1 MTVQTYKQGIS
12 MKLSKSKINT
22 YLKCPL
28 EFKFQYIDEIEAEPN
43 KYMVLG
49 SDVHSV
55 AETFADKFGDEL
67 DEVDIGNELIKIMN
81 DLEIGYDISEHV
93 DNLSL
98 FFKEVFVDNDYRLF
112 SQEEYLLDEENR
124 FSGIC
129 DIILEDENG
138 DLVVIDYKTSNSSS
152 FHKYRRE
159 LCYYKLLVENVYER
173 DVSSVGIFF
182 TRNGRLRLLDVCDE
196 DNKRKYLNDE
206 EISQAIDTLHY
217 VRKQIKNEN
226 FPAKRQFLCKYCT
239 YRHICGVY

>member
-1 MTVQTYKQGIS
+1 

-67 DEVDIGNELIKIMN
+67 DEVNINNELIKIMN
-81 DLEIGYDISEHV
+81 DLDIGYDITEHV

-98 FFKEVFVDNDYRLF
+98 FFKEVFVDNDYKLF

-138 DLVVIDYKTSNSSS
+138 DLVVIDYKTSSSNS

-159 LCYYKLLVENVYER
+159 LCYYKLLVENVYDR

-206 EISQAIDTLHY
+206 EISQAVDTLHY
-217 VRKQIKNEN
+217 VRKQINNEN

>member
-1 MTVQTYKQGIS
+1 

-28 EFKFQYIDEIEAEPN
+28 EFKFQYVDEIEAEPN

-67 DEVDIGNELIKIMN
+67 DEVNIHNELLKIAN
-81 DLEIGYDISEHV
+81 DLDIGYDITEHV

-98 FFKEVFVDNDYRLF
+98 FFKEVFVDNDYKLF

-129 DIILEDENG
+129 DIILEDENE
-138 DLVVIDYKTSNSSS
+138 DLVVIDYKTSNSNS

-173 DVSSVGIFF
+173 EVSSVGIFF

-206 EISQAIDTLHY
+206 EISQAVDTLHY
-217 VRKQIKNEN
+217 VRNQIKNEN
-226 FPAKRQFLCKYCT
+226 FPAKRQFLCRYCT

>member
-1 MTVQTYKQGIS
+1 MR
-12 MKLSKSKINT
+12 LSKSKINT

-43 KYMVLG
+43 KYMILG

-67 DEVDIGNELIKIMN
+67 DNVNIPDELEKITD
-81 DLEIGYDISEHV
+81 DLDIGYDISEHV

-98 FFKEVFVDNDYRLF
+98 FFNEVFVENDYKLF
-112 SQEEYLLDEENR
+112 SQEEYLLDEKNH

-129 DIILEDENG
+129 DIILEDENE
-138 DLVVIDYKTSNSSS
+138 DLIVIDYKTSNSNS

-159 LCYYKLLVENVYER
+159 LCYYKLLVENVYDR

-182 TRNGRLRLLDVCDE
+182 TKNGRLRLLNVCDE
-196 DNKRKYLNDE
+196 ENKRKFLNDE
-206 EISQAIDTLHY
+206 EISEAVDTLHY
-217 VRKQIKNEN
+217 VRNQINDEN